1 MVSGTPHPGLALLF
15 PGQGSQSVG
24 MGRAICGSS
33 PAARTIFERADRA
46 LDMPLSRICFEGPE
60 EDLRLTANT
69 QPAILTTSLA
79 LLAAMKD
86 RLSAGWMRRVVC
98 AAGHSLGEYSALVA
112 AGALDLEDA
121 VRTVRRRGEYMQE
134 AVPVGHGAMAAVLGA
149 ALPDIEALCRE
160 AAEDE
165 VLAPANLNGPQQTV
179 VAGTASAVE
188 RLAALAKTRGI
199 RGVRRLPVSA
209 PFHCAL
215 MAPAQ
220 KRLAGNLKELSLR
233 DADFP
238 VICNVDA
245 RPERDAGRF
254 RTALEAQ
261 VTAPVR
267 WVETVHRLLELGV
280 ETVIEVGPGRVLS
293 GLASK
298 IAPGITVCN
307 VEDPESLDRTLD
319 VLGASAPPG
328 DRS

>member
-1 MVSGTPHPGLALLF
+1 MRTAFVF

-24 MGRAICGSS
+24 MGRAWAEQSV
-33 PAARTIFERADRA
+33 AAAEVFERADAA
-46 LDMPLSRICFEGPE
+46 LDFSLSRLCWEGPE
-60 EDLRLTANT
+60 EDLQLTANT
-69 QPAILTTSLA
+69 QPAILTASVAAWAA
-79 LLAAMKD
+79 LTERGIRADA
-86 RLSAGWMRRVVC
+86 V
-98 AAGHSLGEYSALVA
+98 AGHSLGEYSALVA

-134 AVPVGHGAMAAVLGA
+134 AVPVGHGAMAAILGA
-149 ALPDIEALCRE
+149 ALPDVEALCRE
-160 AAEDE
+160 AARDE
-165 VLAPANLNGPQQTV
+165 VLAPANLNGPEQTV